1 MVLEVSALGKEE
13 IWVQPGYCRFVGI
26 TSAINRNS
34 RGLKAQYDDSNAHCH
49 ANGTFKPS
57 AFKRSILITSCLTCL
72 DGDKE
77 KTEDPGCIA
86 FLDLPYVASLH
97 ASL

>member
-1 MVLEVSALGKEE
+1 MVVMLTVTRTGLSSQVLSKQ
-13 IWVQPGYCRFVGI
+13 ISLLTSFVTG
-26 TSAINRNS
+26 
-34 RGLKAQYDDSNAHCH
+34 
-49 ANGTFKPS
+49 
-57 AFKRSILITSCLTCL
+57 L
-72 DGDKE
+72 DGDKD